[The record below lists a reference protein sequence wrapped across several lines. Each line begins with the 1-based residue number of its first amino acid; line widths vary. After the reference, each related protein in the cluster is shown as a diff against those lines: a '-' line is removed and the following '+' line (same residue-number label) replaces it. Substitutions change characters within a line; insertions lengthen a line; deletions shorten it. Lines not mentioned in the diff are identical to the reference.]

1 MPTVTFAET
10 MNQHH
15 ARIGLSARRTKNL
28 RRILALKHQGLDPLA
43 IQAAMG
49 DSNTT
54 RTDIHAASADLA
66 AELHVSLQ
74 GTCYQPDTFQV
85 SPEEHAV
92 IATLHKLQS
101 YDSDKRARAADGY
114 LLTIPYGYRAGGDGI
129 AAPVAQEAEA
139 IRTIVEMTIE
149 GLSQTAI
156 AALLNDLDCAAPA
169 GGRWRKD
176 AVREVIRRLPLY
188 AGYVLYR
195 GTEHKKDYW
204 HGELF
209 NGRHQAI
216 IPLSEV
222 NAALTTLGRRFEWV
236 FASGHGP
243 NGQV

>member
-28 RRILALKHQGLDPLA
+28 RRILALKHQSLDPLA

-54 RTDIHAASADLA
+54 RTDIHATSADLA

-92 IATLHKLQS
+92 IATLHKLQG

-114 LLTIPYGYRAGGDGI
+114 LLTIPYEYRAGGDGI

-156 AALLNDLDCAAPA
+156 AALLNDLNCAAPA

>member
-74 GTCYQPDTFQV
+74 GMCYQPDTFQV
-85 SPEEHAV
+85 SIEEHAV
-92 IATLHKLQS
+92 IATLHRLQS

-129 AAPVAQEAEA
+129 AAPVAQGAEA

-176 AVREVIRRLPLY
+176 AVREVIRRLTLY
-188 AGYVLYR
+188 AVSGYTV
-195 GTEHKKDYW
+195 
-204 HGELF
+204 
-209 NGRHQAI
+209 
-216 IPLSEV
+216 
-222 NAALTTLGRRFEWV
+222 ALNTKRTTCTASCSMVATRR
-236 FASGHGP
+236 SYH
-243 NGQV
+243 

>member
-1 MPTVTFAET
+1 MCTVTFAET
-10 MNQHH
+10 MTRHQ

-92 IATLHKLQS
+92 IAALNKLQS
-101 YDSDKRARAADGY
+101 HDSDKRARAADGY
-114 LLTIPYGYRAGGDGI
+114 LLTIPYGYRAGADGI

-139 IRTIVEMTIE
+139 ICTIVEMTIE
-149 GLSQTAI
+149 GLSQTAT

-176 AVREVIRRLPLY
+176 AVREVIRRLPVY

-222 NAALTTLGRRFEWV
+222 NAALAALGRRFEWG